1 MSDGAVI
8 TLAGRTFTLR
18 PLTLRQLRVVLP
30 AFTRAAGLA
39 DEAAI
44 DSAIDIL
51 AAALGRDHAEMTR
64 EALLEM
70 EILPRELAAAMAVIA
85 QVSGLVAEGEAGAG
99 S

>member
-1 MSDGAVI
+1 
-8 TLAGRTFTLR
+8 
-18 PLTLRQLRVVLP
+18 
-30 AFTRAAGLA
+30 
-39 DEAAI
+39 
-44 DSAIDIL
+44 
-51 AAALGRDHAEMTR
+51 MTR